1 MIEPAE
7 QTASGR
13 GAQPGGERAQAPGGD
28 TTGGDGH
35 QRVIAMAVVWL
46 GIVAGLALLY
56 VGRILFL
63 PLATAILISLVLR
76 PLSRRLHHHWLVPY
90 PLSALVM
97 VLLIASAGVITV
109 YSLQEPAAQW
119 LEEAPR
125 SLRQLQYR
133 IFELKQPIDEV
144 RKTAE
149 ELEELGKVVG
159 GDQVE
164 VVVSGDG
171 LSGKLLTELREAAV
185 GVGLTLVILFFVLG
199 WGDRLYRGLVNAFP
213 RFASRRKVIEIT
225 RKIEQHVS
233 VYLVIITGI
242 NFVLG
247 VVIAIT
253 LHLLGMPNPVLWG
266 VMAGVLNYIPY
277 LGPTFTALV
286 LSFVAMLTY
295 PTLDQALLIPLVFLS
310 ITSLEGYVVTPLV
323 VGTRLTL
330 NPLVILV
337 SLIFWFWIWG
347 IIGGLLTVP
356 LLFCIKIVLEH
367 VAGRRIAAII
377 G

>member
-1 MIEPAE
+1 MTDPGNKA
-7 QTASGR
+7 ASGKAAPR
-13 GAQPGGERAQAPGGD
+13 QQCAVQAGPYAALAIARL
-28 TTGGDGH
+28 
-35 QRVIAMAVVWL
+35 RVIEVAIVWL
-46 GIVAGLALLY
+46 GILAGLALLY

-76 PLSRRLHHHWLVPY
+76 PVSRRLHHQWRVPY
-90 PLSALVM
+90 PLTALVM
-97 VLLIASAGVITV
+97 VLLIAAAGVFTV

-119 LEEAPR
+119 LEQAPE

-133 IFELKQPIDEV
+133 VFELKQPIEEV

-149 ELEELGKVVG
+149 ELEELGEVVG
-159 GDQVE
+159 GDEVE

-185 GVGLTLVILFFVLG
+185 GVGLTLVTLFFVLG
-199 WGDRLYRGLVNAFP
+199 WGERLFRGMVNAFP
-213 RFASRRKVIEIT
+213 HFASRRKVIEIT
-225 RKIEQHVS
+225 REIEQHVS
-233 VYLVIITGI
+233 VYLVIITVI
-242 NFVLG
+242 NSVLG
-247 VVIAIT
+247 VVVGLA

-277 LGPTFTALV
+277 LGPTITAMV

-295 PTLDQALLIPLVFLS
+295 PALDQALLVPLVFLS
-310 ITSLEGYVVTPLV
+310 ITSLEGYVVTPMV
-323 VGTRLTL
+323 VGSRLTL

-337 SLIFWFWIWG
+337 SLIFWFWVWG

-356 LLFCIKIVLEH
+356 LLFCAKIVLQH
-367 VAGRRIAAII
+367 VAGRRVAAII